1 MTSPESLQRRRH
13 RLGITQSELA
23 RRAGT
28 SQSAVAAYESGA
40 KSPSADTLQRLERS
54 LSRLPGQVLT
64 EHRDAVVSLLR
75 RHRARDV
82 RVFGSVARGEDT
94 FDSDIDLLIDFD
106 EDASVFDAGGLLAD
120 LEELL
125 SPYRVDL
132 VSSGGLLARDD
143 HIRAEARPI

>member
-1 MTSPESLQRRRH
+1 MMRAESLRERRQ
-13 RLGITQSELA
+13 RLGLTQADLA

-40 KSPSADTLQRLERS
+40 KVPSSATQQRLDRC
-54 LSRLPGQVLT
+54 LSPRPRQVLAD
-64 EHRDAVVSLLR
+64 HRNAVIDLLAG
-75 RHRARDV
+75 HRAKAV

-94 FDSDIDLLIDFD
+94 FDSDIDLLVDFD
-106 EDASVFDAGGLLAD
+106 RDASLFDLGGLQAD

-125 SPYRVDL
+125 SPYRVDV
-132 VSSGGLLARDD
+132 VSTGGLLPRDE

>member
-1 MTSPESLQRRRH
+1 MTRPESLRHRRH

-28 SQSAVAAYESGA
+28 SQSAVAAYESGT
-40 KSPSADTLQRLERS
+40 KSPSVDTLRRLERS
-54 LSRLPGQVLT
+54 LSPLPGQVLT
-64 EHRDAVVSLLR
+64 ERRDAVISLLG
-75 RHRARDV
+75 RHRASDV

-94 FDSDIDLLIDFD
+94 FDSDIDLLVDFD

-132 VSSGGLLARDD
+132 VSSGGLLPHDD

>member
-1 MTSPESLQRRRH
+1 MARPESLQHRRH

-23 RRAGT
+23 ERAGT
-28 SQSAVAAYESGA
+28 SQSAVAAYESGTRT
-40 KSPSADTLQRLERS
+40 PSAETLRRLERG
-54 LSRLPGQVLT
+54 LSPLPRQVLANR
-64 EHRDAVVSLLR
+64 RDAVIALLS
-75 RHRARDV
+75 RHRATGV

-94 FDSDIDLLIDFD
+94 FNSDIDLLVDFD
-106 EDASVFDAGGLLAD
+106 EEASIFDAGGLLED

-132 VSSGGLLARDD
+132 VSTGGLLPRDE

>member
-1 MTSPESLQRRRH
+1 MMRAESLRERRQ
-13 RLGITQSELA
+13 RLGLTQADLA

-40 KSPSADTLQRLERS
+40 KAPSSATQQRLDRCLSPLPRLVLAER
-54 LSRLPGQVLT
+54 RN
-64 EHRDAVVSLLR
+64 AVIDLLAG
-75 RHRARDV
+75 HRANAV

-94 FDSDIDLLIDFD
+94 FDSDIDLLVDFD
-106 EDASVFDAGGLLAD
+106 RDASLFDLGGLQAD

-125 SPYRVDL
+125 SPYRVDV
-132 VSSGGLLARDD
+132 VSTGGLLPRDE